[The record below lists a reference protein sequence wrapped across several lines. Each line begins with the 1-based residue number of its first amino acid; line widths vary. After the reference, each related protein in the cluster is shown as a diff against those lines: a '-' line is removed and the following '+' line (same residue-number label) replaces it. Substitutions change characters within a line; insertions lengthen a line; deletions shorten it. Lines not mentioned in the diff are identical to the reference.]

1 MGLFQYLADMLA
13 LDVLQGEHGRCG
25 RARFPA
31 TAQGVVEV
39 QRRALGQDEHAL
51 DDVF

>member
-13 LDVLQGEHGRCG
+13 LDVLQGEHGRG
-25 RARFPA
+25 ARFPA